1 MERGRFPFPAEVTR
15 SQPGPQAHRLQPRAQ
30 AEAAILRATH
40 WRLRARSDRRK
51 LSLGKA
57 AIFLRLHIVVDGRE
71 GVPVSTHGGERVTV
85 STHSR
90 EGVTVSTHGREA
102 GNSLYKRRRGGNSL
116 YTRQRKSNSLYTRQR
131 GGNS

>member
-1 MERGRFPFPAEVTR
+1 M
-15 SQPGPQAHRLQPRAQ
+15 
-30 AEAAILRATH
+30 LRATH

-57 AIFLRLHIVVDGRE
+57 AIFLKLHVVVDGRE
-71 GVPVSTHGGERVTV
+71 GVTVSTHGGERVTV

-90 EGVTVSTHGREA
+90 EGVTVSTHGRE
-102 GNSLYKRRRGGNSL
+102 
-116 YTRQRKSNSLYTRQR
+116 SNSLYTRQR